1 MTGQPIDQSSTQLT
15 RNQPHHRPRLD
26 LHDTANQR
34 FVSRWISTHDKFN
47 DFKKK
52 LKSRILVISEN
63 FCIHILFSTQIGQL
77 DNRTNSVA
85 PQSGHPM
92 LHRVPSE
99 PNHPTSSFQIQ
110 RKDEIFKNFRASYIF
125 FQIDMNIFIIS
136 PKSPIS
142 TSERF
147 NFTVSPSVHRQSLPQ
162 RQQDSVTEQD
172 SHHHILRKAIY
183 NIISPIS
190 SSIWYI
196 WYPIGYSNILKF
208 LKKVLIMM
216 NQDLSHLNQF
226 FK

>member
-1 MTGQPIDQSSTQLT
+1 
-15 RNQPHHRPRLD
+15 
-26 LHDTANQR
+26 
-34 FVSRWISTHDKFN
+34 
-47 DFKKK
+47 
-52 LKSRILVISEN
+52 
-63 FCIHILFSTQIGQL
+63 
-77 DNRTNSVA
+77 
-85 PQSGHPM
+85 M

-125 FQIDMNIFIIS
+125 FQINMNIFIIS

-190 SSIWYI
+190 SSIAYTLD
-196 WYPIGYSNILKF
+196 YSKILKF